1 MVGQTCRTGYF
12 RAGEPREPRQ
22 GPSPQRS
29 KPSSVSSLAQLPA
42 AQPASQG
49 WALTK
54 NLGSRPLWLLKGPQ
68 GFTLMLPQEQSCAKR
83 ALWPCPGCPAG
94 CPRSQARPPVHGKGL
109 AWAPGCHPT
118 RGSHNPFRPQ
128 APFWK
133 PYLAGLPDSS
143 KLKTGSV
150 SCRARASGSDSGHWP
165 CSCRVSSLLS
175 GQVGWPG
182 NIWSSLE

>member
-1 MVGQTCRTGYF
+1 MLLPGSAGSGMVGQTCRTGYF

-29 KPSSVSSLAQLPA
+29 KPSSASSLAQLPA

-54 NLGSRPLWLLKGPQ
+54 NLGSRPLWLLKDPQ

-94 CPRSQARPPVHGKGL
+94 CPRSRQGLLCMGMAWLGRQAVTRPEAATTPLDLKR
-109 AWAPGCHPT
+109 PS
-118 RGSHNPFRPQ
+118 GSHTWQ
-128 APFWK
+128 ACQI
-133 PYLAGLPDSS
+133 LPS
-143 KLKTGSV
+143 
-150 SCRARASGSDSGHWP
+150 
-165 CSCRVSSLLS
+165 
-175 GQVGWPG
+175 
-182 NIWSSLE
+182 